1 MRRWPLHPQP
11 STWEPLGAYVRRL
24 ADAYGTRL
32 ETFGRRA
39 LGIEPE
45 IVRNL
50 DRVPRRVLER
60 LSAGTGVSLE
70 RLEGMRSDRLWT
82 RLVEEI
88 ERLLATEDGREA
100 LARFRPMASPSRQSS
115 FLRRPEG
122 HQAPVRPGSASLSPT
137 VAGSARGGD
146 AAHGR
151 GTSSL

>member
-1 MRRWPLHPQP
+1 VRRWPLHPQP
-11 STWEPLGAYVRRL
+11 STWEPLDAYVRRL
-24 ADAYGTRL
+24 ADAYGARL

-100 LARFRPMASPSRQSS
+100 LARFRLMASPSQNS
-115 FLRRPEG
+115 
-122 HQAPVRPGSASLSPT
+122 
-137 VAGSARGGD
+137 
-146 AAHGR
+146 
-151 GTSSL
+151 